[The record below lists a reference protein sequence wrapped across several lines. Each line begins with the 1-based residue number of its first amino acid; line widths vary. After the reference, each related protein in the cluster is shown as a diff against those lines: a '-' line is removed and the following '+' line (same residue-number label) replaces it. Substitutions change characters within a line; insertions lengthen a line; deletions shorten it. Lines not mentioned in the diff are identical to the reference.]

1 MTDKNVTIGM
11 DVISA
16 AVVRQALFDS
26 QKDHSYEFPTDR
38 INRIRDVIKSI
49 DGQIDDSLEYDTSG
63 K

>member
-1 MTDKNVTIGM
+1 MTDRNVTIGM

-49 DGQIDDSLEYDTSG
+49 DGQIDDALEYDTSG

>member
-1 MTDKNVTIGM
+1 MTDTNVTIGM
-11 DVISA
+11 DVMSA

-49 DGQIDDSLEYDTSG
+49 DGQIDDALEYDTSG

>member
-11 DVISA
+11 DVMSA

-26 QKDHSYEFPTDR
+26 QKNHSYEFPTDR

-49 DGQIDDSLEYDTSG
+49 DGQIDNALEYDTSG

>member
-11 DVISA
+11 DVMSA

-26 QKDHSYEFPTDR
+26 QKNHSYEFPTDH

-49 DGQIDDSLEYDTSG
+49 DGQIDDALEYDTSG

>member
-11 DVISA
+11 DVVSA

-49 DGQIDDSLEYDTSG
+49 DGQIDDALEYDTSG

>member
-49 DGQIDDSLEYDTSG
+49 DGQIDDALEYDTSG

>member
-11 DVISA
+11 DVVSA

-26 QKDHSYEFPTDR
+26 QKNHSYEFPTDR

-49 DGQIDDSLEYDTSG
+49 DGQIDDALEYDTSG

>member
-11 DVISA
+11 DVMSA

-49 DGQIDDSLEYDTSG
+49 DGQIDNALEYDTSG

>member
-11 DVISA
+11 DVMSA

-26 QKDHSYEFPTDR
+26 QKNHSYEFPTDR

-49 DGQIDDSLEYDTSG
+49 DGQIDDALEYDTSG

>member
-11 DVISA
+11 DVMSA

-38 INRIRDVIKSI
+38 INRSRDVIKSI
-49 DGQIDDSLEYDTSG
+49 DGQIDDALEYDTSG

>member
-11 DVISA
+11 DVMSA

-49 DGQIDDSLEYDTSG
+49 DGQIDDALEYDTSG

>member
-11 DVISA
+11 DVMSA

-49 DGQIDDSLEYDTSG
+49 VGQSDDALEYDTSG

>member
-1 MTDKNVTIGM
+1 MCIKFQNLNLNW
-11 DVISA
+11 SK
-16 AVVRQALFDS
+16 FDS

-49 DGQIDDSLEYDTSG
+49 DGQIDDALEYDTSG

>member
-16 AVVRQALFDS
+16 AVVRRALFDS

-49 DGQIDDSLEYDTSG
+49 DGQIDDALEYDTSG

>member
-26 QKDHSYEFPTDR
+26 QKNHSYEFPTDR

-49 DGQIDDSLEYDTSG
+49 DGQIDDALEYDTSG

>member
-1 MTDKNVTIGM
+1 MTDKNVTIRM

-49 DGQIDDSLEYDTSG
+49 DGQIDDALEYDTSG